1 MMEVIKLILL
11 IILSGILL
19 TLPLGNPGL
28 YWLAWFGLVPTIL
41 VMKELN
47 DYKRV
52 LVYGWILGITIAVGA
67 SYWLYHPIN
76 DFSGL
81 PFPLMV
87 IFLIILFAIAG
98 FNMGL
103 WSIAYK
109 YIERGRKKKFSLLL
123 LAGSWVAFEYLIN
136 FIFPY
141 YPFGNLGLT
150 QTGFD
155 RFLQLSEYGGVFLL
169 SFIVILING
178 LIYKLITVK
187 RLRYFL
193 LIVVI
198 FLTAG
203 YFSGQALDRLDD
215 TQYKTGQR
223 INIGIIA
230 TEIPQ
235 EEKWQGQNIERFIDF
250 IAEETDR
257 LYDNGAELVIMPETA
272 LTFDYPRNGY
282 YRDMFQ
288 DLTDLN
294 GYLLLGSQAIRDE
307 PTEPYNSVFWLD
319 NEYEI
324 LGRYDKIDL
333 IPGEFIPFVG
343 VAEFFTGRR
352 WGSITRGQEIEYF
365 NIEVEDIE
373 ASFRVLTCSEILHRS
388 ADYAELSE
396 HQFIVNP
403 SNEAWFGESNLQ
415 TQMWQ
420 SARMRAVETRMPV
433 VKAGNNAIDGYILP
447 DGRYQEI
454 VESSVIEIELPA
466 RDREPTV
473 YQKYGD
479 LIIYLSILITILGG
493 AFKYFL

>member
-1 MMEVIKLILL
+1 MILL
-11 IILSGILL
+11 VILSGILL
-19 TLPLGNPGL
+19 TLPLGNPEL
-28 YWLAWFGLVPTIL
+28 YWLAWFGLVPTII
-41 VMKELN
+41 VMKRLS
-47 DYKRV
+47 DYKQV
-52 LVYGWILGITIAVGA
+52 LVYGWVLGITLAVGA

-81 PFPLMV
+81 PFPLV
-87 IFLIILFAIAG
+87 IIFLMILFTLSG
-98 FNMGL
+98 LNMGL
-103 WSIAYK
+103 WSLGYK
-109 YIERGRKKKFSLLL
+109 FIERGSKKRASLLL

-155 RFLQLSEYGGVFLL
+155 RFLQLSEYGGIFLL
-169 SFIVILING
+169 SFIVVLING
-178 LIYKLITVK
+178 LIYKLFTVR
-187 RLRYFL
+187 RLRYLL
-193 LIVVI
+193 LILIV
-198 FLTAG
+198 FLASG
-203 YFSGQALDRLDD
+203 YFSGQALDRLENS
-215 TQYKTGQR
+215 QFETGQL

-235 EEKWQGQNIERFIDF
+235 EEKWQGQNIEEFTEL
-250 IAEETDR
+250 IAEEANQ
-257 LYDNGAELVIMPETA
+257 LYANGAELVIMPETA

-282 YRDMFQ
+282 YRNMFQ
-288 DLTDLN
+288 DLTELN

-307 PTEPYNSVFWLD
+307 PTESYNSMFLLD

-333 IPGEFIPFVG
+333 IPGEFIPLVG
-343 VAEFFTGRR
+343 VAEFFTGRN
-352 WGSITRGQEIEYF
+352 WGSITRGQEPEYF
-365 NIEVEDIE
+365 EIEVEGIE

-388 ADYAELSE
+388 ADYAELSQ

-403 SNEAWFGESNLQ
+403 SNEAWFGDGNLQ

-420 SARMRAVETRMPV
+420 SARLRAVETRMPV
-433 VKAGNNAIDGYILP
+433 VKAGNKAIDGYVLP

-466 RDREPTV
+466 PGREPTV
-473 YQKYGD
+473 YQQYGN
-479 LIIYLSILITILGG
+479 IIVYLSILITLLGG
-493 AFKYFL
+493 AFKYLL

>member
-1 MMEVIKLILL
+1 MILF

-28 YWLAWFGLVPTIL
+28 YWLAWLGLVPTIM
-41 VMKELN
+41 VMKKLK

-52 LVYGWILGITIAVGA
+52 LVYGWVLGFTMAVGA

-81 PFPLMV
+81 PYPLV
-87 IFLIILFAIAG
+87 IIFLVILFALSG
-98 FNMGL
+98 LNMGL
-103 WSIAYK
+103 WSVAYK
-109 YIERGRKKKFSLLL
+109 FIERGSKKKASLLL

-169 SFIVILING
+169 SFIVVLING
-178 LIYKLITVK
+178 LIYKIISVR

-193 LIVVI
+193 LIIVI
-198 FLTAG
+198 FVTAG
-203 YFSGQALDRLDD
+203 YFSDQALDRLDSS
-215 TQYKTGQR
+215 QYQTGER
-223 INIGIIA
+223 IDIGIIT

-235 EEKWQGQNIERFIDF
+235 EEKWQGQNIEQFTEL
-250 IAEETDR
+250 IAEETNQ
-257 LYDNGAELVIMPETA
+257 LYENGAGLVIMPETA

-288 DLTDLN
+288 DLTELN
-294 GYLLLGSQAIRDE
+294 GFLLLGSQAIRDE
-307 PTEPYNSVFWLD
+307 PTESYNSVFLLD
-319 NEYEI
+319 NEYDI
-324 LGRYDKIDL
+324 QGRYDKIDL
-333 IPGEFIPFVG
+333 IPGEFIPLAG
-343 VAEFFTGRR
+343 VAEFFTGQL
-352 WGSITRGQEIEYF
+352 WGSITRGEEVEYF
-365 NIEVEDIE
+365 NFEYAEEAE
-373 ASFRVLTCSEILHRS
+373 ASFRVLICSEILHRS
-388 ADYAELSE
+388 IDYADLVNY
-396 HQFIVNP
+396 QFIVNP
-403 SNEAWFGESNLQ
+403 SNEAWFGDGNLQ

-420 SARMRAVETRMPV
+420 SARLRAVETRMPV
-433 VKAGNNAIDGYILP
+433 VKAGNKAIDGYVLP

-454 VESSVIEIELPA
+454 VESSVVEIELPA
-466 RDREPTV
+466 PGREPTV
-473 YQKYGD
+473 YQEYGD
-479 LIIYLSILITILGG
+479 LIVYLSILITLLGG